1 MKGKRKVFSQ
11 LPFVF
16 LGKKFLLSLRKKYSS
31 SSAKPC
37 CPSVL
42 NSSPLISSSLDF
54 YSSTHSFST
63 QLISHPPIHP
73 SFIYLSTHPSCHP
86 FFYSSIHPSTHPVI
100 HLSIHPSLHQPPTHP
115 SFHHPSILPSCI
127 HPAIY
132 PSGQQAKDSEPH
144 PFLGLQ
150 GPQGQVR

>member
-31 SSAKPC
+31 SSAKPRF
-37 CPSVL
+37 PSVL
-42 NSSPLISSSLDF
+42 NSSPLIPSSLDF
-54 YSSTHSFST
+54 YSSTHSFSHSADQPST
-63 QLISHPPIHP
+63 HSSLLHLFIHPPI
-73 SFIYLSTHPSCHP
+73 LSSI
-86 FFYSSIHPSTHPVI
+86 FLFIHPSIYPSCYPFI
-100 HLSIHPSLHQPPTHP
+100 YPSIPLPST
-115 SFHHPSILPSCI
+115 HPSILPSFIHLCI
-127 HPAIY
+127 YPAIH
-132 PSGQQAKDSEPH
+132 PSGQQATDSEPH